1 VSTRATAL
9 PLAEEVRPARSETWI
24 FLRRLAR
31 RRTSLF
37 GLLVVSAV
45 LLTALGAGVLMPFDP
60 IEQDIASGATSSPA
74 SCSGRGRP
82 CSSGSRRWPSRGCSA
97 W

>member
-1 VSTRATAL
+1 MSTRATAL
-9 PLAEEVRPARSETWI
+9 PLPDEFRPAGGEWWL

-37 GLLVVSAV
+37 GLVVW
-45 LLTALGAGVLMPFDP
+45 
-60 IEQDIASGATSSPA
+60 
-74 SCSGRGRP
+74 
-82 CSSGSRRWPSRGCSA
+82 RW